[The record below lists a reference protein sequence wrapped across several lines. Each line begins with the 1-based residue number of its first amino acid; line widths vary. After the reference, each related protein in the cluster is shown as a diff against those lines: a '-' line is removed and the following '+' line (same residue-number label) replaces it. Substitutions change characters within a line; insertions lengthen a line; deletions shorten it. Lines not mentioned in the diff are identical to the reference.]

1 MFMIFLITAY
11 LIGAIPFGKIVT
23 KILIN
28 KDIAKTGSG
37 NIGAT
42 NVYRSV
48 SKKAGVLVL
57 FLDAIKPIIALLIVQ
72 HFSPTLFEKFK
83 YLIFFLSIIGHIF
96 PIWLNFKGGK
106 GVACYF
112 GGSLILAPIPTI
124 FAMVIWILT
133 VKFSKLSSLGA
144 LLSIFLLTIYELV
157 FIYGNLNKG
166 IVFAI
171 FLLIFLKHSSNIKR
185 LIKGQENKINL

>member
-1 MFMIFLITAY
+1 MFIYFIFAY
-11 LIGAIPFGKIVT
+11 FIGSIPFGKIIT
-23 KILIN
+23 KLLVN

-48 SKKAGVLVL
+48 SKKAGILVL
-57 FLDAIKPIIALLIVQ
+57 ILDAIKPIIALFLIRYFNQ
-72 HFSPTLFEKFK
+72 SFYLEFKF
-83 YLIFFLSIIGHIF
+83 LIFLFSIIGHTF
-96 PIWLNFKGGK
+96 PIWLKFKGGK
-106 GVACYF
+106 GVACFF

-124 FAMVIWILT
+124 LAISLWIFI

-144 LLSIFLLTIYELV
+144 LCSIFLLTSYELI

-166 IVFAI
+166 IIFAI

-185 LIKGQENKINL
+185 LIKGEENKINL